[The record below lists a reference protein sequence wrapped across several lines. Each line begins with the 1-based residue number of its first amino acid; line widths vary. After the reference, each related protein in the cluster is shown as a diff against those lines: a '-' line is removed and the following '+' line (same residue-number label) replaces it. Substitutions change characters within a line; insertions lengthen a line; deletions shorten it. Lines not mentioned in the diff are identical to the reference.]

1 MKDLNLPRFKLE
13 QFQTTYCN
21 TITNTG
27 QSAGQVRSGHN
38 NPSLS
43 PGEYS
48 CLKIVLVF
56 KREFSYYLLTIY
68 VPSCMLVIVSWVSFW
83 LDNRSVPARVALGV
97 TTLLTMSTQI
107 AGVNRSL
114 PPVAYTKAIDVW
126 SGACVLFVFSA
137 LLEFAFVNYA
147 SRSDQRKGKMKRLNP
162 LAQMMEEEIEES
174 DSEDE
179 KERQRE
185 RQRERRGE
193 TQLNLHC
200 HHSPTVWKDSSGSLS
215 LSYPSPGPHCARP
228 LHPQVSRLASTD
240 HLLLS
245 SPTAQYRG
253 GGGAG
258 GGSNHGCLEC
268 QSINNQRGQ

>member
-1 MKDLNLPRFKLE
+1 
-13 QFQTTYCN
+13 
-21 TITNTG
+21 
-27 QSAGQVRSGHN
+27 
-38 NPSLS
+38 
-43 PGEYS
+43 
-48 CLKIVLVF
+48 
-56 KREFSYYLLTIY
+56 
-68 VPSCMLVIVSWVSFW
+68 MLVIVSWVSFW

-179 KERQRE
+179 KERE
-185 RQRERRGE
+185 RIRSERRRKRAGE

-215 LSYPSPGPHCARP
+215 LAYPGQPGQCGRPH
-228 LHPQVSRLASTD
+228 HPQVTRLASTD
-240 HLLLS
+240 HLLLAS
-245 SPTAQYRG
+245 SPTNQYRP
-253 GGGAG
+253 A
-258 GGSNHGCLEC
+258 SQGCLEC
-268 QSINNQRGQ
+268 QNINNQRGDTVILS